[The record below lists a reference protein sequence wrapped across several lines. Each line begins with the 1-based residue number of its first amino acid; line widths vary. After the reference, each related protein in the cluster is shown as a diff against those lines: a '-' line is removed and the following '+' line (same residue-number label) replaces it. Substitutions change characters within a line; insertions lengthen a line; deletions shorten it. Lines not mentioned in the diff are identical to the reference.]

1 MSGHLSL
8 PGEGKLYQALG
19 TAARVKA
26 TGKETG
32 GSCEVIEIDFPP
44 ALGLPPHS
52 HTSSDEAF
60 YVLEGELSCQVGDRT
75 VKGRPGTF
83 GFVPRGTAHAFE
95 NAGAGTA
102 SALIWTVPIFGVE
115 GLLEELSQLPP
126 GPPDMA
132 KVLPILQ
139 KYGMVMAG

>member
-115 GLLEELSQLPP
+115 GLLE
-126 GPPDMA
+126 
-132 KVLPILQ
+132 
-139 KYGMVMAG
+139 